1 MVRYAGQLGAPLRG
15 LALHPL
21 GGLLRLLSE
30 EDAQVEPLVH
40 ERCLD
45 IGQGLLHLISFSS
58 LVLSEELAHEEF
70 EREDLLAG
78 VWFACDHR
86 LLWLVLCLGQS
97 VALRHHV
104 EQELEGVAI
113 DGDVGL
119 LESLDELGLLEVTI
133 AFCVRRG
140 KSLLQ
145 GDSSVREDPA
155 PNVVEDLVRPAQ
167 AGSPE
172 ELDLLLVDL
181 LH

>member
-1 MVRYAGQLGAPLRG
+1 MG
-15 LALHPL
+15 
-21 GGLLRLLSE
+21 
-30 EDAQVEPLVH
+30 
-40 ERCLD
+40 RCV
-45 IGQGLLHLISFSS
+45 GSTQT
-58 LVLSEELAHEEF
+58 
-70 EREDLLAG
+70 
-78 VWFACDHR
+78 

-133 AFCVRRG
+133 AFCVHRG

-145 GDSSVREDPA
+145 GDSSVREGQGPD
-155 PNVVEDLVRPAQ
+155 VVEDLVRPAQ
-167 AGSPE
+167 AGSSE